1 MKLQISDELS
11 LPLEAVTQT
20 FAILGVRGSG
30 KTNTGVVLFEEML
43 KAGQQ
48 GCVLD
53 PTDAWYGIRSA
64 QDGKSEGFKV
74 YVFGGEHGDLPLTG
88 TAGEGTTMAEFL
100 VETGSSVVFSLRHL
114 SISEQR
120 RFAQEFAERLYELK
134 GKSANRTPLHIF
146 VDEADEF
153 VPQRIPHG
161 FERMFGAYDRL
172 VRRGRSSGMGL
183 TLISQR
189 PQVLNK
195 DVLSQCETLICHR
208 LLHKLDRTAVEA
220 WIEAHDT
227 EGQGDTFMAA
237 LASLERG
244 TAWVWSPSWLNVFK
258 QVPVR
263 FRETFDSS
271 FTPKAGEKPKT
282 ATRLAEVDLE
292 ALKGKLAATIEK
304 VKADD
309 PKELRKKIAEL
320 ERQLR
325 TVPTQAAPAQQID
338 IEALSRDVAAAA
350 VAERD
355 KMWGFVAGR
364 FRSAI
369 LDQFPQMLLGIEMET
384 PEQFAHTKVFLPAS
398 LPRVQ
403 TITPPP
409 RREVYPARP
418 MVPPSTNG
426 KLRAGAERMLAA
438 LVQWSPEGMMM
449 GQMRSHA
456 GMKKSG
462 TFTTYLSDLRQGG
475 YMEERGGMLYATRA
489 GVDYF
494 GGNVP
499 SAPSSTEEVLAV
511 WEPKLRDGARRILRV
526 LVNRRGHALP
536 LEELAEHSGMTKSG
550 TFTTYLSDL
559 RTARLIVTERGTAA
573 ANKETLFL

>member
-1 MKLQISDELS
+1 MKLRISDDLS
-11 LPLEAVTQT
+11 LPIEAVTQT

-74 YVFGGEHGDLPLTG
+74 YVFGGEHGDLPLAG
-88 TAGEGTTMAEFL
+88 TAGEGATMAEFL
-100 VETGSSVVFSLRHL
+100 VETGASVVFSLRHL

-227 EGQGDTFMAA
+227 EGQGDVFMAA

-244 TAWVWSPSWLNVFK
+244 TAWVWSPSWLDVFK

-282 ATRLAEVDLE
+282 ATRLAEVDLD
-292 ALKGKLAATIEK
+292 ALKEKLAATIEK

-320 ERQLR
+320 EKQLR
-325 TVPTQAAPAQQID
+325 TVPSKVAAPQVD

-350 VAERD
+350 AAERD
-355 KMWGFVAGR
+355 KLWGFAAGR
-364 FRSAI
+364 FRKAI
-369 LDQFPQMLLGIEMET
+369 MDNFGAMLIGIEMER
-384 PEQFAHTKVFLPAS
+384 PEDFASTKVFLPTN
-398 LPRVQ
+398 LPRLQAPVKPESY
-403 TITPPP
+403 T
-409 RREVYPARP
+409 ARP
-418 MVPPSTNG
+418 VTTVASSSNG

-438 LVQWSPEGMMM
+438 LVQWSPEGMLM

-462 TFTTYLSDLRQGG
+462 TFTTYLSDLRGGG
-475 YMEERGGMLYATRA
+475 YMEERGGMLYATKS
-489 GVDYF
+489 GIDYF

-499 SAPSSTEEVLAV
+499 SAPSSMEEVLAV

-526 LVNRRGHALP
+526 LVNKRGHAVP
-536 LEELAEHSGMTKSG
+536 LDEVAESSGMTKSG